1 MTKETMNIHEA
12 LSELK
17 TLEKRIHK
25 AINSG
30 TFCLSNRHNNEKI
43 NGIEVKEYSAIMQGY
58 YDKADDLIKRYNA
71 IKKAVTLSNA
81 VTTVEIDGIE
91 YTIAEAIY
99 MKNHGMDFYTLF
111 HDAMASQYNLA
122 ITEIARNNGKTLEEK
137 AEKYIVSMFGMKEG
151 KTSSEEIEKAK
162 AFYIEANTYEMV
174 DPIGILDKI
183 NELDD
188 KINKFNSKVD
198 AALSVSNAVTTIEIE
213 Y

>member
-25 AINSG
+25 AINNG

-43 NGIEVKEYSAIMQGY
+43 NGIEVKDYSAIMQSD

-111 HDAMASQYNLA
+111 HDTMASQYNSA

-174 DPIGILDKI
+174 DPIGILGKI
-183 NELDD
+183 NDLDD

>member
-25 AINSG
+25 AINNG

-43 NGIEVKEYSAIMQGY
+43 NGIGIKEYSAIMQGD

-81 VTTVEIDGIE
+81 VTTVEIDGVE

-99 MKNHGMDFYTLF
+99 MKNHGMEFYTLF
-111 HDAMASQYNLA
+111 HDTMTSQYNSA
-122 ITEIARNNGKTLEEK
+122 ITEIAKNNGKTLEEK

-174 DPIGILDKI
+174 DPIGILGKI
-183 NELDD
+183 NDLDD

>member
-17 TLEKRIHK
+17 VLEKRIHK

-43 NGIEVKEYSAIMQGY
+43 NGIEVKDYSAIMQGD
-58 YDKADDLIKRYNA
+58 YDKTDDLIKRYNA

-111 HDAMASQYNLA
+111 HDAMASQYNSA

-174 DPIGILDKI
+174 DPIGILGKI
-183 NELDD
+183 NDLDD

>member
-25 AINSG
+25 AINNG

-43 NGIEVKEYSAIMQGY
+43 NGIEVKDYSAIMQGD
-58 YDKADDLIKRYNA
+58 YDKTDDLIKRYNA

-111 HDAMASQYNLA
+111 HDTMASQYNSA

-174 DPIGILDKI
+174 DPIGILGKI
-183 NELDD
+183 NDLDD

>member
-1 MTKETMNIHEA
+1 
-12 LSELK
+12 
-17 TLEKRIHK
+17 
-25 AINSG
+25 
-30 TFCLSNRHNNEKI
+30 
-43 NGIEVKEYSAIMQGY
+43 
-58 YDKADDLIKRYNA
+58 
-71 IKKAVTLSNA
+71 
-81 VTTVEIDGIE
+81 
-91 YTIAEAIY
+91 
-99 MKNHGMDFYTLF
+99 MDFYTLF
-111 HDAMASQYNLA
+111 HDTMASQYNSA

-174 DPIGILDKI
+174 DPIGILGKI
-183 NELDD
+183 NDLDD

>member
-25 AINSG
+25 VINSG

-43 NGIEVKEYSAIMQGY
+43 NGIEIKEYSAIMQGD

-111 HDAMASQYNLA
+111 HDVMVSQYNSA
-122 ITEIARNNGKTLEEK
+122 ITEIAKNNGKTLEEK

-162 AFYIEANTYEMV
+162 SFYIEANTYEMV
-174 DPIGILDKI
+174 DPIGILGKI